1 MQIAYVCAMSGGDA
15 YLPGLLALGA
25 SLRASG
31 STVPMVAMVAPD
43 VPSAARARLRT
54 HGWQLRD
61 IDPLHV
67 AGPRPLYPRFD
78 EAYIKLRAWQ
88 LEEFD
93 KVVLL
98 DADTLVVR
106 NIDDLF
112 DRPPLA
118 AAPDFLMP
126 DRFNSGVMVLQPS
139 TKTFAEMLAALD
151 HAGSYDGG
159 DQGFL
164 NAFFHDWYAA
174 PVAHRLPAGYN
185 LMHFIVQFLRGHPVL
200 RDVLER
206 EARVIHYAVQKPW
219 HTLPVVTGCSADWWA
234 MYQRA
239 EPSAATPLRQL
250 AHRLE
255 DHAFNRVIDFLVR

>member
-1 MQIAYVCAMSGGDA
+1 MQVAYVCAISGGDA

-31 STVPMVAMVAPD
+31 STVPMVALVSAD
-43 VPSAARARLRT
+43 VSPAARARLRT
-54 HGWQLRD
+54 LGWQLRD
-61 IDPLHV
+61 IEPLHV
-67 AGPRPLYPRFD
+67 QGVRPLYPRFD
-78 EAYIKLRAWQ
+78 EAFVKLRAWQ
-88 LEEFD
+88 LTEFD

-112 DRPPLA
+112 ERPPLA

-126 DRFNSGVMVLQPS
+126 DRFNSGVMVLRPS
-139 TKTFAEMLAALD
+139 QTTFAAMVAALD
-151 HAGSYDGG
+151 RTQSYDGG

-164 NAFFHDWYAA
+164 NGFFDDWYAS

-200 RDVLER
+200 RDALER

-219 HTLPVVTGCSADWWA
+219 HGLPVVTGCSADWWA

-239 EPSAATPLRQL
+239 EPAMATPWRQL
-250 AHRLE
+250 AHQLE
-255 DHAFNRVIDFLVR
+255 DQAFNRVIDWLVR